1 MSRIAVDHDSIEDH
15 VLHNEVPEFMTLAKY
30 YKDKGCYQEVL
41 AMRYNYGKSNLFHL
55 VARKSTLQL
64 IKTFFDY
71 TENIMGKNFLT
82 YELNT
87 TLDRNKRT
95 FFIIAAK
102 HLSEEVLMYLL
113 KEYNLDPG
121 YYAAYN
127 KSSAFTYLIKRKLT
141 DCMVRAL
148 SLIDQTKL
156 SKNGFQWFKD
166 DMELLKDTMT
176 EKGLIETKW
185 LASMSYKFKLGG
197 RISKMNPYKSTTTV
211 SFNGEMRVRQ
221 ILRHV
226 ASQLF
231 FRWKYYLGFSILE
244 DVQILYMIK
253 KPDKENPNPK
263 PLIFVACTPLEVKSP
278 LLLLSNRNNKLLF
291 TYKLKTK
298 SNLVLHL
305 KKSHILKSYD
315 DLTLLHF
322 FSFCIFFKDLCD

>member
-1 MSRIAVDHDSIEDH
+1 
-15 VLHNEVPEFMTLAKY
+15 MTLAKY

-141 DCMVRAL
+141 DCM
-148 SLIDQTKL
+148 T
-156 SKNGFQWFKD
+156 
-166 DMELLKDTMT
+166 
-176 EKGLIETKW
+176 
-185 LASMSYKFKLGG
+185 
-197 RISKMNPYKSTTTV
+197 
-211 SFNGEMRVRQ
+211 
-221 ILRHV
+221 
-226 ASQLF
+226 
-231 FRWKYYLGFSILE
+231 
-244 DVQILYMIK
+244 
-253 KPDKENPNPK
+253 
-263 PLIFVACTPLEVKSP
+263 
-278 LLLLSNRNNKLLF
+278 
-291 TYKLKTK
+291 
-298 SNLVLHL
+298 
-305 KKSHILKSYD
+305 
-315 DLTLLHF
+315 
-322 FSFCIFFKDLCD
+322 